1 VNDVQTYLNNKLCLL
16 VSWLV
21 GWSSSAVVKVF
32 GPYAMIFPN
41 VCVVIAAV
49 MLWLPLV
56 VKGFWAYGV
65 MLQQAAV
72 VMLLTEVLILLYAA
86 L

>member
-1 VNDVQTYLNNKLCLL
+1 MFIG
-16 VSWLV
+16 WLV
-21 GWSSSAVVKVF
+21 AWSSSAVVKVF

-41 VCVVIAAV
+41 VCVVIPAV
-49 MLWLPLV
+49 MLWLSFV

-65 MLQQAAV
+65 MLQLAAV
-72 VMLLTEVLILLYAA
+72 VMLLTEVLKFLYAA